1 MWVEFTV
8 HAAAKIKKSSIRPS
22 TPDDAPALVALLA
35 EAGLSANASAREQQ
49 WKYWQERPDWPGSRS
64 YVMTRGSE
72 ILAHAG
78 LVPGML
84 ATESGRFRVL
94 HLIDWAAHPTATGAG
109 VALMKSLGKLTDV
122 LLAIGGS
129 AQTLKILP
137 QLGFKPCG
145 AAMSYVRTLR
155 PLRILAPSVHHHWK
169 LVPRLAR
176 SAFWALTAPSVD
188 SAGWDARPVG
198 SSETATV
205 AAFFPAPT
213 PDLAVLERSEDLL
226 RYILQCPV
234 VPMELFALEK
244 RGSVG
249 GYFLMAFAPG
259 QARLA
264 DCWMQSTDPADWR
277 ALVNCAVREA
287 KRRPDVAELVSWA
300 SDPTL
305 SHCLRECGFH
315 ARGAQ
320 QARLLATHE
329 SNFSAA
335 AVRLQMLDNDAVYRR
350 PVRAEFLA

>member
-1 MWVEFTV
+1 V
-8 HAAAKIKKSSIRPS
+8 HAAAKLKKSSIRPS
-22 TPDDAPALVALLA
+22 TPDDAPALVALMA
-35 EAGLSANASAREQQ
+35 EAGLSANTSAREQH
-49 WKYWQERPDWPGSRS
+49 WKYWQERPDWPGTRS

-72 ILAHAG
+72 ILAHAA
-78 LVPGML
+78 LVPGTF
-84 ATESGRFRVL
+84 ATESRRLRIL
-94 HLIDWAAHPTATGAG
+94 HLIDWAARPTATGAG
-109 VALMKSLGKLTDV
+109 VSLMKYLGKLSDA

-137 QLGFKPCG
+137 HLGFEPCG
-145 AAMSYVRTLR
+145 AVMSYVRTLR
-155 PLRILAPSVHHHWK
+155 PLRILIPSGHNHWR
-169 LVPRLAR
+169 LMPRLAR
-176 SAFWALTAPSVD
+176 SAFWTLTAPSVD
-188 SAGWDARPVG
+188 VDGWHARPVG
-198 SSETATV
+198 LSETATV
-205 AAFFPAPT
+205 ARVFPAPT
-213 PDLAVLERSEDLL
+213 PDMAVLERSEDLL
-226 RYILQCPV
+226 RYVLQCPV
-234 VPMELFALEK
+234 VPTALFAMEK

-300 SDPTL
+300 SDPAL
-305 SHCLRECGFH
+305 SHRLRECGFH

-335 AVRLQMLDNDAVYRR
+335 TVRLQMLDNDAVYRR
-350 PVRAEFLA
+350 PKRPEFLA